1 MLISITGRTAR
12 RESDR
17 FCCFASALSQSY
29 MASTCR
35 PVDRVRARAQRRGH
49 ADRDGAR
56 CRAERPGGAG
66 REDRV
71 RRDVRQEQDHACRA
85 VILAQPAVVAAAR
98 PVYVTGRSSGR
109 RHWCCAQT
117 FAACRLR
124 ANLRRAPCKARR
136 VQAPYHGRSA
146 PVCHLRRTVSVRRRV
161 RRGSH

>member
-1 MLISITGRTAR
+1 MLISLTSRTAR
-12 RESDR
+12 GSLTATAVLHLLFRSR
-17 FCCFASALSQSY
+17 TWL
-29 MASTCR
+29 R
-35 PVDRVRARAQRRGH
+35 PVDRVRAGAQRRGH

-56 CRAERPGGAG
+56 CRAEQPGGAG
-66 REDRV
+66 REERA
-71 RRDVRQEQDHACRA
+71 RRDVRQEQDHACPA
-85 VILAQPAVVAAAR
+85 VILAQPAVVAAIR
-98 PVYVTGRSSGR
+98 PVYVTGSSSR